1 MTRNRGVPN
10 RIPKSSDRRSLRQ
23 GNSRR
28 NVRSESES
36 TQPLLDSKASGHAIQ
51 MKLTHWGNQFGTASD
66 TARKWLTSDWRIPV
80 TISLAVTG
88 GLTALSIGFLLKL
101 PAVPNCPSIFWPL
114 ASGSLRLHC
123 AQLAAGKRTANDL
136 LEAISLLH
144 TLSPDHPLYDEATRM
159 IGLWSKDILDLGE
172 EAFNA
177 GKLDEAINTAKKVP
191 QQSIVRAE
199 VEGRIKRWQGIWAKA
214 ETIYRGAEDALRA
227 ENWRQASTN
236 ASRLLSIDN
245 VFWQTTKYQELAE
258 KISITR
264 DDIAKL
270 AKAKD
275 LLDQGG
281 LKSLQEAIKLA
292 SEVQDKSYVYQAAQ
306 EVLAKTGH
314 KLFELAEATI
324 KQRDLNGA
332 LDIVKQ
338 IPAAAKLQK
347 EAEDFEKLAI
357 AQSRTW
363 SGNAADFDSAIA
375 TAQGI
380 AAGRPLH
387 AQAQLLI
394 ERWQLEKGDLAQLD
408 RARELAQSGR
418 PEDLQAAIA
427 NAAQIPSSNPRSAE
441 AQKLVNQLTTDVQT
455 KQDRP
460 IIERAEQLAGA
471 GDLASLENAISQIDR
486 IGSGRA
492 LFAEAQ
498 DRRQQWRRQIRKIE
512 EQERALA
519 APPPSEAPIASASGV
534 NGLSQD
540 PQSIQSQEIQADQ
553 QTLETARKAANGG
566 TIDDYANA
574 IRLADSVPATSSIRG
589 QAQAFMNQLSQQMY
603 VAARSQADFDMLGA
617 IASAEKVPPGTD
629 SYAQAQQ
636 LVRSLKRSL
645 GQ

>member
-1 MTRNRGVPN
+1 MTRNRGIPD

-28 NVRSESES
+28 NVRSQSGS
-36 TQPLLDSKASGHAIQ
+36 TQPPLDSEASGHAIQ
-51 MKLTHWGNQFGTASD
+51 MKLTDWGNRFGTASH

-80 TISLAVTG
+80 TLSLAVTG

-123 AQLAAGKRTANDL
+123 AQLAAGKRTPNDL
-136 LEAISLLH
+136 LEAINLLN

-159 IGLWSKDILDLGE
+159 IGEWSKDILDLGE

-177 GKLDEAINTAKKVP
+177 GKLDEAISTAKKVP
-191 QQSIVRAE
+191 RESSVRAE

-214 ETIYRGAEDALRA
+214 ETIYRGAEDALRK

-245 VFWQTTKYQELAE
+245 VFWQTVKYQELAE

-264 DDIAKL
+264 DDISKL

-281 LKSLQEAIKLA
+281 LKSLQEAVKLA

-306 EVLAKTGH
+306 EVLSKTGH
-314 KLFELAEATI
+314 KLFELAEATVG
-324 KQRDLNGA
+324 QRDLNGA

-347 EAEDFEKLAI
+347 EVEDFEKLAI

-363 SGNAADFDSAIA
+363 SGNEADFDSAIA
-375 TAQGI
+375 AAQGI

-387 AQAQLLI
+387 GQAQQLI
-394 ERWQLEKGDLAQLD
+394 ERWKLEKGDLVQLN
-408 RARELAQSGR
+408 RAKELAQSGR

-441 AQKLVNQLTTDVQT
+441 AQKLVSQLTTDVQT

-460 IIERAEQLAGA
+460 ILERAEQLAVA
-471 GDLASLENAISQIDR
+471 GDLASLENAIAQIDR

-492 LFAEAQ
+492 LFGEAQ
-498 DRRQQWRRQIRKIE
+498 ERRQQWRRQIRQIE

-519 APPPSEAPIASASGV
+519 APPASDAFASDASA
-534 NGLSQD
+534 NALSQD
-540 PQSIQSQEIQADQ
+540 PQSVQSQEIQADQ

-574 IRLADSVPATSSIRG
+574 IRLADSVPSTSSIRG
-589 QAQAFMNQLSQQMY
+589 QAQQFMNQLSQQMY
-603 VAARSQADFDMLGA
+603 VAARNQADFDMLGA

-629 SYAQAQQ
+629 SYAQAQ
-636 LVRSLKRSL
+636 LLIRSLKRSV